1 MFVNAATWGLIV
13 TGKLAA
19 SADDRGL
26 SSALTR
32 MVARL
37 GEPVVR
43 RGVDLALRM
52 MGEQFVAG
60 QTIEEELQRSR
71 QRECCEIAFS
81 YENPGEEANTQYTA
95 EDSVPNCT
103 PSTQERQKTA

>member
-1 MFVNAATWGLIV
+1 MLFFFVITLPPPRSTRSDTRFPYTTLFRSLGDGRSMFVNAATWGLIV

-43 RGVDLALRM
+43 RGVDLAMRM

-60 QTIEEELQRSR
+60 DRK
-71 QRECCEIAFS
+71 
-81 YENPGEEANTQYTA
+81 
-95 EDSVPNCT
+95 
-103 PSTQERQKTA
+103 STRLNSSH